1 MKKYS
6 YVGISFIILLFGI
19 IFVPR
24 IVDRVKN
31 TEIVSNTRMSKEN
44 PITNETLAFLKIDGQ
59 KRQFPKFVF
68 LNQDSLWVTQSDFAN
83 KVTVVDFFFV
93 NCPTIC
99 PKMTSNLA
107 LLSKQFTEK
116 DFAIASFT
124 INPVYDT
131 PTRLKKYEEAY
142 KINNPDWHFLTGDRE
157 KIYDLARNHFNLFAE
172 ENPDVVGGFE
182 HSGYF
187 ALVDKNGYLRS
198 RYDQFGN
205 PIVYYRGT
213 VSLEEKV
220 ADNGEEEQISI
231 LAQDIEKLLNE

>member
-6 YVGISFIILLFGI
+6 YVGISFIILIFGI

-24 IVDRVKN
+24 IVNRVKN

-59 KRQFPKFVF
+59 KKQFPKFVF
-68 LNQDSLWVTQSDFAN
+68 LNQDSLWVTPSDFAN

-107 LLSKQFTEK
+107 HLSKQFKEK

-142 KINNPDWHFLTGDRE
+142 KIDNPDWHFLTGDRK

-172 ENPDVVGGFE
+172 ENPEVAGGFE